1 MARMAGEQAT
11 HWFWEAQWPRN
22 VVWEF
27 EWLRK
32 VVLGIQGARFDNS
45 SGLEQSFSAFQSH
58 GKLVL
63 GSPESQKR
71 GFGNSSGSGRQA
83 EAGRQAGRQRQ
94 AQRKAGRQVGRQIGR
109 HACMQAG
116 RQAGRLSCVLTQL
129 RLARSHARHET
140 NTRPR
145 PGQDPAKTQPRP
157 GPRISPPR
165 PRPGQIH
172 GPDLGRVL
180 AGSSSLEFPNHVS
193 GPLSFPKPVCRLLP
207 RHACHADPCFFNSN

>member
-1 MARMAGEQAT
+1 MCIYIYIYPVARGKIPPPCLIGVEEAGIGMARMAGEQAT

-83 EAGRQAGRQRQ
+83 EAGRQAGRG
-94 AQRKAGRQVGRQIGR
+94 KHKGRQGGR
-109 HACMQAG
+109 
-116 RQAGRLSCVLTQL
+116 
-129 RLARSHARHET
+129 
-140 NTRPR
+140 
-145 PGQDPAKTQPRP
+145 
-157 GPRISPPR
+157 
-165 PRPGQIH
+165 
-172 GPDLGRVL
+172 
-180 AGSSSLEFPNHVS
+180 
-193 GPLSFPKPVCRLLP
+193 
-207 RHACHADPCFFNSN
+207 